1 MVRQSPANVDVQDC
15 NSCARQ
21 APWLSFSSSELVLS
35 PIDAGVAGPCDSCE
49 ILLALAEQQFD
60 WGFDNKHLC
69 HSGLGHVG
77 AEPSQSRS

>member
-1 MVRQSPANVDVQDC
+1 MYRTVTAVLDKLSGSHSHHQSWFCHLWMLELQ
-15 NSCARQ
+15 ARVT
-21 APWLSFSSSELVLS
+21 SYS
-35 PIDAGVAGPCDSCE
+35 INGCE